1 MSSRFP
7 SVFGRNDHH
16 DEEDYRSRR
25 PPPSSFTVSCLI
37 TISGQQEEI
46 PGTIAVNHNNLVITA
61 QAGYPGFSFPPTAG
75 TFFSDPDGFL
85 RLVTR
90 AVTVRSKDP
99 AWLNWYQSGMNQSS
113 TVETWNDD
121 HREDR
126 RRQSDSSGFMAIAGH
141 GKEIVSIF
149 KRFKTWQIVLIGI
162 IVALFA
168 IVLVA
173 GVILLLY
180 WILGQGKDQ
189 RPTIEKS
196 IKNAIEK
203 NK

>member
-7 SVFGRNDHH
+7 SVFGRYDHH
-16 DEEDYRSRR
+16 DEEDYRPRR
-25 PPPSSFTVSCLI
+25 PRPSSFTVSCLI

-46 PGTIAVNHNNLVITA
+46 PGTIAVNQNNLVITV

-75 TFFSDPDGFL
+75 TFFLDPDGFL

-99 AWLNWYQSGMNQSS
+99 AWLNWYQSGMHQSS

-121 HREDR
+121 HRDDR
-126 RRQSDSSGFMAIAGH
+126 HRQSDSSGFMALVGH
-141 GKEIVSIF
+141 RKEIFSFF
-149 KRFKTWQIVLIGI
+149 KRFKTWQIVLFGI
-162 IVALFA
+162 IIALFA
-168 IVLVA
+168 IVLVT

-180 WILGQGKDQ
+180 WILGQVKDP
-189 RPTIEKS
+189 RSSLEKT

-203 NK
+203 SK